1 MTNSQF
7 IETPYTP
14 YWTVSELNRY
24 LSDLFESNLN
34 LQDLWVQGEVSNLAL
49 PSSGHLYFT
58 LKDSSS
64 SLRCVMWRNAVMKQT
79 FIPREG
85 QAVEV
90 HGTMGIYEAGGQ
102 YQLYSDLI
110 RAVGEGALYQE
121 FLRRKELLEKEGLFD
136 LDRKKPIPRFI
147 QCIGVITSPTGA
159 ALRDIINTISRRFP
173 LVEVVLT
180 PTSVQG
186 EEAPSQIINAL
197 NMLNRDIKPNVIILA
212 RGGGSIED
220 LWAFNDESLARAIAA
235 SDSPV
240 ITGVGHETD
249 FTLADF
255 TSDVRAPT
263 PTAAAEIA
271 TPNYADLLDNLSDFK
286 IRLERIA
293 QNCIDNT
300 HWRFNQY
307 QHRLSLRSPL
317 YRIRSNQQ
325 KIDEMLRRIYLAWE
339 NYVNIQRS
347 HTIGLEQRLSSL
359 NPQSILQR
367 GYAIV
372 THIDNRLVSSVHH
385 VQDGDVLNVNV
396 QDGQFSVKALPEVI
410 TD

>member
-64 SLRCVMWRNAVMKQT
+64 SLRCVMWRNAVKKQT

-339 NYVNIQRS
+339 HYVNIQRS
-347 HTIGLEQRLSSL
+347 HTIGLDQRLSSL